1 MTTRLIGLKD
11 FRQNLASYTKTAQQ
25 KNIRYVI
32 LKKNVPVLEIKPIK
46 PADALFER
54 LAMEIAEARQQVKR
68 GKVYTEDQIMKEFGL
83 L

>member
-11 FRQNLASYTKTAQQ
+11 LRQNLASYTKTAQLQ
-25 KNIRYVI
+25 NIRYVV

-46 PADALFER
+46 ATDTWLEQLVAEV
-54 LAMEIAEARQQVKR
+54 AEARQQIKR
-68 GKVYTEDQIMKEFGL
+68 GQSYTQNQIMKEFGL